1 MVSVSYKLISN
12 VMSKL
17 ADVSLIFVP
26 INSATSLS
34 VKPYIMSKDINIKD
48 CRKAVNRAK
57 YNPTAERKAEALKL
71 LKELTKA
78 VANLEEVVPKAKA
91 KPKAKRVKRKSSN
104 QRLEESQA
112 KDNVSTTYIP
122 DAAKDVIDLPEY
134 QQLRDMGYGVEDAVR
149 YVNALMQ
156 GAPQVATSDCPF

>member
-1 MVSVSYKLISN
+1 
-12 VMSKL
+12 
-17 ADVSLIFVP
+17 
-26 INSATSLS
+26 
-34 VKPYIMSKDINIKD
+34 MSKDINIKD

-57 YNPTAERKAEALKL
+57 YNPTAERKAQALKL

-78 VANLEEVVPKAKA
+78 VANLEEVAPKATKPKSKA
-91 KPKAKRVKRKSSN
+91 KPKAKRVKRKTSN